1 MFGELSAERGKG
13 RDALKGRGKENG
25 TRSGDGACSYTF
37 RELAVAA
44 NNFRDVNLIGQ
55 GGFGSVYKGRLE
67 SGQVNCGSLKFPSF
81 LRMFINLNICYYVVY

>member
-1 MFGELSAERGKG
+1 MSAGRGKG
-13 RDALKGRGKENG
+13 RDALRGRGKESG
-25 TRSGDGACSYTF
+25 TRNGDGACSYTF

-67 SGQVNCGSLKFPSF
+67 SGQVNCDSVKLFSF
-81 LRMFINLNICYYVVY
+81 LHMFIDLY